1 MNLLLSVVR
10 LILVEYYTFEL
21 GIVVFHRLCHRY
33 IVCLDAFMCM
43 YFFYVFVHFYSSSVK
58 MLSLL
63 STADYLS
70 SLS

>member
-43 YFFYVFVHFYSSSVK
+43 YFFLCICAF
-58 MLSLL
+58 LL
-63 STADYLS
+63 FQCKNVILIEYC
-70 SLS
+70 